1 MRLLKEEQ
9 LEQLLEITRN
19 GNAVQ
24 GTVLYKL
31 AHDIKRLRSIME
43 SLVEVRD
50 KNKGKVFGGSF
61 KKEVIQI
68 IEDIE
73 DLL

>member
-9 LEQLLEITRN
+9 LDSLLEITRK

-31 AHDIKRLRSIME
+31 AYDLKKLRTLMQK
-43 SLVEVRD
+43 LVEVKD
-50 KNKGKVFGGSF
+50 KNKGRLFRSSF
-61 KKEVIQI
+61 KKEAIKI